1 MRHLYR
7 VFLTFGCLSLLS
19 CLQAQSDPV
28 DSTVP
33 KARPITGSDST
44 VELITIQAN
53 PLAIPTEVAN
63 APPASPRG
71 TAPAITPAT
80 NQIPGLNNAILFATQ
95 VPHPVDYNSRM
106 ATFANHLAHPEAVP
120 RGGDLIIRFP
130 GGAFRNLTKE
140 AGFGSEG
147 FQGSRAI
154 AVRDPSVHW
163 NGKKALF
170 SMVIGAPTAQN
181 QVGEY
186 YWQIFEVTGLAKN
199 ERVSIR
205 AVQQQP
211 KNYNNVTP
219 FYGSDE
225 RILFTSDRPRNGD
238 RNLYPQ
244 MDEYESAPTI
254 TGIWS
259 LDERS
264 GDLKILNHVVS
275 GLFSPTIDS
284 FGRIIFTRWDHLQR
298 DQQADADRA
307 AGGSLYGAFDYSDE
321 TPSAKRLGL
330 RQEVFPESRISQ
342 ATTPYGPVAA
352 HTSNLF
358 TPWQM
363 NEDGTEELT
372 LNHIGRHELTFGY
385 MTKTFQN
392 NPSVSDTYSN
402 PFSAN
407 RKYIRA
413 DTGLFHL
420 REDPLRP
427 GTFYGTYARE
437 FGSLTSNQ
445 IITIRGNPE
454 LNADAMA
461 VLDVTEPDVGNG
473 IPTGRFRNPLPTSSG
488 QLLASHTPTAKA
500 DPTTI
505 KEFRIREVKKT
516 GGNFAVSQGALT
528 PGLAKS
534 VSWFSPDKS
543 QTFSGNLWELDAV
556 EVVARAK
563 PPRMKPLKLESA
575 EESIFKSEQVN
586 EREFRTW
593 LASTQLALIVTR
605 NQTSRDR
612 ADVQQPLNL
621 EVPGGVKKTSSLGGT
636 KYSIAHYQIFQ
647 ADLVRGYKRWT
658 GRRPIAVPMHD
669 DKSMNPQNPQGPEGS
684 VKISPDGST
693 AALVPARRSLTW
705 QTTDPQGN
713 AIVRERNWVSFQPG
727 EIRVCASCHGV
738 NTKDQSGAIPPT
750 NPPEALRQL
759 LRHWKANLKNV

>member
-1 MRHLYR
+1 MHYLYR
-7 VFLTFGCLSLLS
+7 VFLFSSSLALVG
-19 CLQAQSDPV
+19 CLQAKSDLGDP
-28 DSTVP
+28 TVP
-33 KARPITGSDST
+33 KLRPLAHPDAS
-44 VELITIQAN
+44 VELISIQPN
-53 PLAIPTEVAN
+53 PRPVPIEVATSPS
-63 APPASPRG
+63 APLQGA
-71 TAPAITPAT
+71 APIFTPAAS
-80 NQIPGLNNAILFATQ
+80 QIPGLNHPILFVTQ
-95 VPHPVDYNSRM
+95 VPHPVDFNSRM
-106 ATFANHLAHPEAVP
+106 ATFGNHLAHPDAVP

-130 GGAFRNLTKE
+130 DGSLRNLTKE
-140 AGFGSEG
+140 AGYGNEG

-154 AVRDPSVHW
+154 AVREPSVHW

-186 YWQIFEVTGLAKN
+186 YWQIFEITGLAKN
-199 ERVSIR
+199 ERVTIR
-205 AVQQQP
+205 AIQNQP
-211 KNYNNVTP
+211 RNYNNVSP
-219 FYGSDE
+219 FYGSDD

-244 MDEYESAPTI
+244 MDEYESSPTT
-254 TGIWS
+254 TGVWS
-259 LDERS
+259 LDERN

-307 AGGSLYGAFDYSDE
+307 AGGRLYGAFDFSDE
-321 TPSAKRLGL
+321 TPGAKRLGL
-330 RQEVFPESRISQ
+330 RPEVFPESRISQ
-342 ATTPYGPVAA
+342 ASTPYGPVAA

-392 NPSVSDTYSN
+392 TPSVSDTYSN

-427 GTFYGTYARE
+427 GTFFGTYARE
-437 FGSLTSNQ
+437 FGSLSSNQ
-445 IITIRGNPE
+445 IISIRGNPE

-461 VLDVTEPDVGNG
+461 VLDVTEPDLGNG

-488 QLLASHTPTAKA
+488 HLLASHTPTAKA
-500 DPTTI
+500 NPLEMR
-505 KEFRIREVKKT
+505 EFRIREVKKT
-516 GGNFAVSQGALT
+516 SGNFAVAQGPLT
-528 PGLAKS
+528 PGLVKS

-543 QTFSGNLWELDAV
+543 LTFSGNLWELEAV
-556 EVVARAK
+556 EVVARPK
-563 PPRMKPLKLESA
+563 PPNKKPLRLEAA
-575 EESIFKSEQVN
+575 EESIFKAEQVN
-586 EREFRTW
+586 ENEFRSW
-593 LASTQLALIVTR
+593 LARKQLALIVTR

-621 EVPGGVKKTSSLGGT
+621 EVPGGVKKTSSLAGT

-647 ADLVRGYKRWT
+647 ADLVRGYQRWA

-705 QTTDPQGN
+705 QTTDQQGV

-759 LRHWKANLKNV
+759 LRHWKANLRNA

>member
-1 MRHLYR
+1 MHYLYR
-7 VFLTFGCLSLLS
+7 VFLFISCVALLGCI
-19 CLQAQSDPV
+19 QAKTDPA
-28 DSTVP
+28 DPTVP
-33 KARPITGSDST
+33 KVRPLVGTDSS
-44 VELITIQAN
+44 VESISIQPNSRPA
-53 PLAIPTEVAN
+53 LAEVATTPS
-63 APPASPRG
+63 APLQGA
-71 TAPAITPAT
+71 APVITPAA
-80 NQIPGLNNAILFATQ
+80 NQIPGLNNPILFATQ
-95 VPHPVDYNSRM
+95 VPHPVDYGSRM
-106 ATFANHLAHPEAVP
+106 ATFANHLAHPDAVP

-130 GGAFRNLTKE
+130 DGGLRNLTKE
-140 AGFGSEG
+140 AGYGNEG
-147 FQGSRAI
+147 FQGSRSI
-154 AVRDPSVHW
+154 AVRDPAVHW
-163 NGKKALF
+163 SGKKALF
-170 SMVIGAPTAQN
+170 SMVIGAPTAQY

-186 YWQIFEVTGLAKN
+186 YWQIFEVTGLGKN
-199 ERVSIR
+199 ERVAIR
-205 AVQQQP
+205 PIQQQP
-211 KNYNNVTP
+211 RNYNNVSP
-219 FYGSDE
+219 FYGTDE

-307 AGGSLYGAFDYSDE
+307 AGGNLYGAFDYSDE
-321 TPSAKRLGL
+321 SPSAKRLAL

-342 ATTPYGPVAA
+342 ASTPYGPVAA

-385 MTKTFQN
+385 LTKTFQN
-392 NPSVSDTYSN
+392 TQSVSDTYSN

-427 GTFYGTYARE
+427 GTFYGTYSRE

-461 VLDVTEPDVGNG
+461 VLDVTEPDGGNG
-473 IPTGRFRNPLPTSSG
+473 IATGRFRNPLPTSTG
-488 QLLASHTPTAKA
+488 HLLASHTPTAKA
-500 DPTTI
+500 DPIAI

-516 GGNFAVSQGALT
+516 SGSFAVAQGALT

-543 QTFSGNLWELDAV
+543 LTFSGNLWELDAV

-563 PPRMKPLKLESA
+563 PPSMKPLKLEAA
-575 EESIFKSEQVN
+575 EESIFKAEQVN
-586 EREFRTW
+586 ESEFRNW
-593 LASTQLALIVTR
+593 LASKQLALIVTR

-636 KYSIAHYQIFQ
+636 KYPIAHYQIFQ

-705 QTTDPQGN
+705 QTTDPQGV

-738 NTKDQSGAIPPT
+738 NTKDQSGATPPT